1 MPNKNIYYIEKLIK
15 IHFNG
20 KLRAKYNIEKNRSEQ
35 YYSPQAMRFSE
46 KGGTKINYVSH
57 EIENF
62 MSGKDESE
70 QRASFL
76 KLLID
81 EVEVALNTLIVK
93 NVSEDGAV
101 EFCKD
106 DYNLLKWSYQRVPN
120 YSDAEVAAKFNIA
133 RSTVSYRRKKLFVYL
148 YELINIDFYIN
159 NPIKDIAEFFDDLID
174 G

>member
-1 MPNKNIYYIEKLIK
+1 MPNKNIYYIEKVIK
-15 IHFNG
+15 IYFNG

-35 YYSPQAMRFSE
+35 DYSPQAMRFSE
-46 KGGTKINYVSH
+46 SGKTNYISH
-57 EIENF
+57 EIEDF
-62 MSGKDESE
+62 MSVKNESE

-81 EVEVALNTLIVK
+81 EIEVALNTLIIK

-106 DYNLLKWSYQRVPN
+106 DYNLLKWSYQRLPN
-120 YSDAEVAAKFNIA
+120 YSDEDIAGKFNIA
-133 RSTVSYRRKKLFVYL
+133 RSTVSYRRNKLFEYL
-148 YELINIDFYIN
+148 HELINIDFYIN
-159 NPIKDIAEFFDDLID
+159 NPIKDIADFFDDLID